1 MGEGPGHVTYRRGA
15 SPGAP
20 TAARTGRSLL
30 RGWLWTG
37 ACAMLFGA
45 GGLVFAVG
53 VGAELGALA
62 SVVGLLAALL
72 PLLLVIPAVL
82 WLDRVEA
89 EPPRY
94 LIAAFLWGACV
105 AAAVSL
111 LLNTGT
117 MLLIAQAAG
126 EESALLVGLVV
137 IAPVVE
143 EVSKG
148 LGVLLVLLLRRREF
162 DGVVDGIVYAALVAA
177 GFAFA
182 ENVLYFGR
190 GLVEGGPS
198 GLVAVL
204 VVRGLFSPFAH
215 PFFTACTGV
224 GLGLAAARPRGLL
237 RWIAPLIG
245 LALAIGLHALWNAST
260 MLGVEGALSAYLFGQ
275 FPLFLVVIGF
285 ALWARR
291 REARVIARFLDG
303 YARVGWFTPQEVEML
318 SSLPTRRRAREWA
331 QRMGGSAAM
340 ADMRRLQDDGVE
352 LALLRQR
359 IQHGAAS
366 PDAATQE
373 RALLQDIAAAR
384 ARLYGP
390 R

>member
-1 MGEGPGHVTYRRGA
+1 MGEHAGRVTSRAPGH
-15 SPGAP
+15 P
-20 TAARTGRSLL
+20 AARTGRSLL

-37 ACAMLFGA
+37 ACAVVFGA

-53 VGAELGALA
+53 IGAELGALA
-62 SVVGLLAALL
+62 TVVGLLAALL

-82 WLDRVEA
+82 WLDRFES

-94 LIAAFLWGACV
+94 LLAAFLWGACV

-111 LLNTGT
+111 VLNTGT
-117 MLLIAQAAG
+117 MLLIAETAG
-126 EESALLVGLVV
+126 EESALLIGLVV

-162 DGVVDGIVYAALVAA
+162 DGIVDGIVYAALSAA

-204 VVRGLFSPFAH
+204 VLRGLFGPFAH
-215 PFFTACTGV
+215 PFFTVCTGV
-224 GLGLAAARPRGLL
+224 GLGIAASRPRGVL
-237 RWIAPLIG
+237 RWIAPLVG
-245 LALAIGLHALWNAST
+245 LVLAIGLHALWNGST
-260 MLGVEGALSAYLFGQ
+260 MLGLEGAVNAYLFGQ
-275 FPLFLVVIGF
+275 LPLFLVVIAF
-285 ALWARR
+285 ALWARH
-291 REARVIARFLDG
+291 REARVLATYLNG
-303 YARVGWFTPQEVEML
+303 YASAGWFTPQEVEML
-318 SSLPTRRRAREWA
+318 HSLPTRRRAREWA
-331 QRMGGSAAM
+331 RSVGGAPAM
-340 ADMRRLQDDGVE
+340 TDMRRLQDDAVE

-359 IQHGAAS
+359 MQHGTAPPEAAI
-366 PDAATQE
+366 QE
-373 RALLQDIAAAR
+373 RALLEDIAAAR
-384 ARLYGP
+384 SRLYAA